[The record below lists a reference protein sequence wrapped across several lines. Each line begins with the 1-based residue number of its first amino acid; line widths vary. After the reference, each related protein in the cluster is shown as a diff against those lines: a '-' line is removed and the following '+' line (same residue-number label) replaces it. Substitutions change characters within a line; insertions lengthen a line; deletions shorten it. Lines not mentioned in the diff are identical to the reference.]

1 MTNKN
6 FLHLKKELNK
16 IDSFFKKKEFD
27 TVIKKSKI
35 LLKKNSNQ
43 AIIYNYIALSYFEL
57 DKTENALQI
66 LLLANEKLPS
76 ETSILCN
83 TGIAYKKLGE
93 LIKARNYFYKVLKL
107 NPKHLPSHINLG
119 HLEGGLNNSE
129 QATKHYSDAY
139 NLNNNVEEVLIYSIL
154 NLSSL
159 GKFTEAKKIVYELNS
174 KFPKNTKSY
183 QLFSKIH
190 KYEIKDYH
198 QLMMLDKIEDQSLD
212 DEDLSNLYF
221 AIAKSYF
228 DQKNIEK
235 FVDYTLK
242 ANESKYKTF
251 HNYNFES
258 QEKKNKK
265 IINYFNNFQFQE
277 EGNRK
282 GENLIFIV
290 GLPRS
295 GTTLLHQIIS
305 AHSKVFGA
313 EESNI
318 LGDFFKSKFI
328 DDATFANFSK
338 KVLLNEDLVEKLSD
352 EILSKYKMYDE
363 NKIIVDKMPF
373 NFQWIGFI
381 KILFPKAKVIHSN
394 RNIVDS
400 TFSIY
405 RNLFEGPSMGWAYNQ
420 NYLIKYVNLYS
431 NLMSFWKQKMG
442 NFIYESHYERLVS
455 DQINET
461 KKILDFCDLEFE
473 NNCINYDK
481 NKTPV
486 KTVSVSQA
494 RQKIYK
500 SSVNLSN
507 KYVDYFPF
515 LNQIVKKKAP

>member
-57 DKTENALQI
+57 DKTENALEI

-198 QLMMLDKIEDQSLD
+198 QLMMLDKIEDQSQ
-212 DEDLSNLYF
+212 Y
-221 AIAKSYF
+221 
-228 DQKNIEK
+228 
-235 FVDYTLK
+235 
-242 ANESKYKTF
+242 
-251 HNYNFES
+251 
-258 QEKKNKK
+258 
-265 IINYFNNFQFQE
+265 
-277 EGNRK
+277 
-282 GENLIFIV
+282 
-290 GLPRS
+290 
-295 GTTLLHQIIS
+295 
-305 AHSKVFGA
+305 
-313 EESNI
+313 
-318 LGDFFKSKFI
+318 
-328 DDATFANFSK
+328 
-338 KVLLNEDLVEKLSD
+338 
-352 EILSKYKMYDE
+352 
-363 NKIIVDKMPF
+363 
-373 NFQWIGFI
+373 
-381 KILFPKAKVIHSN
+381 
-394 RNIVDS
+394 
-400 TFSIY
+400 Y
-405 RNLFEGPSMGWAYNQ
+405 R
-420 NYLIKYVNLYS
+420 
-431 NLMSFWKQKMG
+431 
-442 NFIYESHYERLVS
+442 
-455 DQINET
+455 
-461 KKILDFCDLEFE
+461 
-473 NNCINYDK
+473 
-481 NKTPV
+481 
-486 KTVSVSQA
+486 
-494 RQKIYK
+494 
-500 SSVNLSN
+500 
-507 KYVDYFPF
+507 
-515 LNQIVKKKAP
+515 

>member
-1 MTNKN
+1 MNNKN
-6 FLHLKKELNK
+6 ILYLKKELSKINILFNK
-16 IDSFFKKKEFD
+16 REFD
-27 TVIKKSKI
+27 TVIQKSKT

-57 DKTENALQI
+57 DKIEQALEL
-66 LLLANEKLPS
+66 LLLADENIPS

-83 TGIAYKKLGE
+83 IGIAFKKLGN
-93 LIKARNYFYKVLKL
+93 LTKARNYFYKVLNL

-119 HLEGGLNNSE
+119 HLEGNLNNSA
-129 QATKHYSDAY
+129 QATKHYAEAY
-139 NLNNNVEEVLIYSIL
+139 NLNNNLEEVLIYSIL

-159 GKFTEAKKIVYELNS
+159 GKFLEAKKIISELNS

-190 KYEIKDYH
+190 KYEINDNH
-198 QLMMLDKIEDQSLD
+198 QQIMLDKIKDQNLNY
-212 DEDLSNLYF
+212 EDLSNLYF
-221 AIAKSYF
+221 ALAKSYF
-228 DQKNIEK
+228 DQKNIEN
-235 FVDYTLK
+235 FVHYTLK
-242 ANESKYKTF
+242 ANETKYKTF
-251 HNYNFES
+251 QNYSFES
-258 QEKKNKK
+258 HKTRNKQ
-265 IINYFNNFQFQE
+265 IINHFNNFQFYE
-277 EGNRK
+277 KDSRK

-313 EESNI
+313 EESHI
-318 LGDFFKSKFI
+318 LGDFFKSKFK
-328 DDATFANFSK
+328 DNVSFVNFSTK
-338 KVLLNEDLVEKLSD
+338 ELLNEDLVEKLSD
-352 EILSKYKMYDE
+352 EIISKYKMYDE

-373 NFQWIGFI
+373 NFQWIGFM
-381 KILFPKAKVIHSN
+381 KILFPKAKIIHSN
-394 RNIVDS
+394 RNTIDS

-420 NYLIKYVNLYS
+420 NYLVKYVNLYID
-431 NLMSFWKQKMG
+431 LMSFWKKKMG
-442 NFIYESHYERLVS
+442 SFIYDCHYETLVS
-455 DQINET
+455 NQIDET
-461 KKILDFCDLEFE
+461 KKILEFCNLEFE
-473 NNCINYDK
+473 NNCVNYTE

-515 LNQIVKKKAP
+515 LNQVTKKKAP